1 VFQLFKLQG
10 SKILIV
16 DDVKMNIDILKNALE
31 DKYNISFALNGE
43 STFETIRKEIPDL
56 ILLDI
61 NMPEMDGYEVC
72 QHLKEREDTKNIP
85 VIFLT
90 AMTDIED
97 KARGFNLGAVDYII
111 KPFEI
116 VEVEARV
123 KTHLELKFA
132 KEALMM
138 QNELLEELVKDRT
151 KELENVKDATIFSLA
166 AVAET
171 RDPETGSHI
180 MRTQNYVKILAEE
193 LSKNAKFKEVL
204 TKEFIEL
211 LYKSAPLHDIGKVG
225 VSDIILLK
233 PSRLESAEF
242 DEIKKHPHYAKRA
255 LRVAQE
261 RLGENSFLKI
271 AQEIA
276 WTHHEK
282 WDGSGYPEGLKG
294 EDIPLSGRLMALVD
308 VYDALISKRVYKEA
322 YSHDEARAIIVEGK
336 AIHFDPYV
344 VEAFLEIEEEFI
356 AIAKQYKDK
365 SES

>member
-1 VFQLFKLQG
+1 MFQLFKLQG

-31 DKYNISFALNGE
+31 DQYNIIFALSGK
-43 STFETIRKEIPDL
+43 SAFEVIRNELPDL

-72 QHLKEREDTKNIP
+72 QHLKAREVTENIP

-97 KARGFNLGAVDYII
+97 KSKGFRQGAVDYIT

-116 VEVEARV
+116 AEVEARV

-132 KEALMM
+132 KEALIM
-138 QNELLEELVKDRT
+138 QNEILEELVKDRT

-180 MRTQNYVKILAEE
+180 MRTQNYVKILAEQ
-193 LSKNAKFKEVL
+193 LAKNLKYKEVL

-233 PSRLESAEF
+233 AAKLGSEEF
-242 DEIKKHPHYAKRA
+242 EEIKKHPYYAKRA

-282 WDGSGYPEGLKG
+282 WDGSGYPEGIK
-294 EDIPLSGRLMALVD
+294 EESIPLSGRLMALVD
-308 VYDALISKRVYKEA
+308 VYDALISERVYKEA
-322 YSHDEARAIIVEGK
+322 YSHEEARSIIIEGK
-336 AIHFDPYV
+336 GTHFDPDV
-344 VEAFLEIEEEFI
+344 VEAFLEIEEKFI
-356 AIAKQYKDK
+356 AISQQYKDK
-365 SES
+365 VNS